1 MNCCFLD
8 KDLRVTKDCLDR
20 WDSLEELELQ
30 ELQVHLA
37 QREYMVLGEQRDP
50 LGRLE
55 HLAFEDCLVPQ
66 EQLDR
71 VVLQEH
77 LIEEV

>member
-1 MNCCFLD
+1 M
-8 KDLRVTKDCLDR
+8 TEDCLDR
-20 WDSLEELELQ
+20 WDSLEERELQ

-37 QREYMVLGEQRDP
+37 LREYMVLGEQRDP
-50 LGRLE
+50 LGLLE
-55 HLAFEDCLVPQ
+55 HLALEDCLVPQ

-71 VVLQEH
+71 LVLQEH